1 MSLLSYG
8 STAVLTKQSLNSNGE
23 HHINISSLSDRGQAE
38 YYRSHF
44 SAEGPVYLS
53 PVSSRCSAGLRS
65 PGRGTILLCGA
76 PGRARHSN
84 QNCRLILLTKLL
96 IA

>member
-38 YYRSHF
+38 YYRSLYQPLQC
-44 SAEGPVYLS
+44 GS
-53 PVSSRCSAGLRS
+53 PLPPAAAQYYCVARRAGLATVIRTAAS
-65 PGRGTILLCGA
+65 SFL
-76 PGRARHSN
+76 
-84 QNCRLILLTKLL
+84 QNC
-96 IA
+96 